1 MISDEAIRANIENTI
16 KETNFE
22 GLGEKYVGKVR
33 DNYTDEKNE
42 RRIIIVTDR
51 ISAFDVVL
59 GTIPFKGQ
67 VLNQMAAYWFDE
79 TKDVAK
85 SHFIESPDP
94 NVMIARLCKPFLVEV
109 VVRQYITGSL
119 WREYE
124 KGQDNYGIGLPA
136 GMKKD
141 QKLAEPIITPSTKAS
156 TGHDLPLKRKDVLK
170 MIPEGKYAKM
180 EEIALKLFAR
190 GSEIAAKRGL
200 ILVDTK
206 YEFGETSDGEILV
219 IDEMHTPDSSRYWIK
234 EGYEERFRNEEEQK
248 MLDKEYVRQWL
259 ISEKKYMG
267 NGPAPKLDE
276 EVIMTAAKKYI
287 ELYELITGKE
297 FRAAE
302 GNAERRLT
310 LLSQLLRGMPM
321 PSFPSPTQGKGRGKE
336 GEAKAAAGTGG
347 S

>member
-1 MISDEAIRANIENTI
+1 MISEEKIRANISNTI
-16 KETNFE
+16 KETDFK
-22 GLGEKYVGKVR
+22 GLGKKYIGKVR
-33 DNYTDEKNE
+33 DNYTDEKNQ

-67 VLNQMAAYWFDE
+67 VLNQMAAYWFEE

-94 NVMIARLCKPFLVEV
+94 NVMIVKLCKPFPAEII
-109 VVRQYITGSL
+109 VRQHITGSL

-124 KGQDNYGIGLPA
+124 KGQDNYGLGLPS

-141 QKLAEPIITPSTKAS
+141 QKLAKPVITPSTKAS
-156 TGHDLPLKRKDVLK
+156 EGHDMPLKRKGVLRL
-170 MIPEGKYAKM
+170 IPEEKYAKM

-190 GSEIAAKRGL
+190 GSEVAEKRGL

-206 YEFGETSDGEILV
+206 YEFGETEDGEILV

-234 EGYEERFRNEEEQK
+234 KGYEERFRKGEEQK
-248 MLDKEYVRQWL
+248 MLDKEYIRQWL
-259 ISEKKYMG
+259 ISEKHYMG
-267 NGPAPKLDE
+267 NGPAPKIDE
-276 EVIMTAAKKYI
+276 GVIVTAAKKYI

-297 FRAAE
+297 FEAAE
-302 GNAERRLT
+302 GNAKKRIMQSLINKKMKV
-310 LLSQLLRGMPM
+310 Q
-321 PSFPSPTQGKGRGKE
+321 
-336 GEAKAAAGTGG
+336 
-347 S
+347 